1 MAFNAIL
8 QNLDLW
14 VRKGTP
20 PPRAEQIKVVDG
32 KPVLDRFG
40 NVTGGVRSPFVDVPR
55 STWNGNST
63 GESFCRIA
71 GHEQPFDAARLA
83 ELYPKPGDYAKAVEA
98 NVKALVA
105 ARFIT
110 EADGQELMA
119 EARRMK

>member
-1 MAFNAIL
+1 M
-8 QNLDLW
+8 
-14 VRKGTP
+14 
-20 PPRAEQIKVVDG
+20 DG
-32 KPVLDRFG
+32 KPVLDKFG
-40 NVTGGVRSPFVDVPR
+40 NVTGGVRSPFLDVPT

-71 GHEQPFDAARLA
+71 GHEKPFDAARLA

-110 EADGQELMA
+110 EADGKALIA
-119 EARRMK
+119 DARLAK